1 MLVRVSHLVATWQER
16 TGLTPGVSTF
26 RGSGPELKDARGQLS
41 DDDHERVRRE
51 MDSSPRLRLKSDLIE
66 QFIERLQGHSTA
78 EEFFEIARVGRFTA
92 LAAATPVLEKPTSRD
107 FVPRDVS
114 TVSVIGQA
122 SPSRV
127 RRLTRRTLPDEDRYL
142 RLREVG
148 IHRPAGPLR
157 SEAIA
162 RAALV
167 QAHTRVLDEIADAK
181 ATRVVARY
189 LYDEAIVFGE
199 VDEER
204 ALTRPAVDQWL
215 SVTMFLVAGRSAL
228 IARFF
233 MPQAGRCIQT
243 NFLSHIVNA
252 DRDAKRFRPQVF
264 HWRLNC
270 TPSLRTCV
278 QFCGRSC

>member
-1 MLVRVSHLVATWQER
+1 M
-16 TGLTPGVSTF
+16 
-26 RGSGPELKDARGQLS
+26 
-41 DDDHERVRRE
+41 
-51 MDSSPRLRLKSDLIE
+51 
-66 QFIERLQGHSTA
+66 
-78 EEFFEIARVGRFTA
+78 GRFTA
-92 LAAATPVLEKPTSRD
+92 LAAATPVLERPTSRD
-107 FVPRDVS
+107 YVPGEVS

-181 ATRVVARY
+181 AARVVARY
-189 LYDEAIVFGE
+189 LYDEALVCGV

-204 ALTRPAVDQWL
+204 ALTRPAVDRWL
-215 SVTMFLVAGRSAL
+215 FRDDIFSRRSQRTYRTILYAAGRTLYPHELSL
-228 IARFF
+228 I
-233 MPQAGRCIQT
+233 
-243 NFLSHIVNA
+243 HI
-252 DRDAKRFRPQVF
+252 
-264 HWRLNC
+264 
-270 TPSLRTCV
+270 
-278 QFCGRSC
+278 